1 MKTFNV
7 YRAGEFIETIELEG
21 AQHPAADGHPFGTW
35 VSADYQSGVR
45 WVLRDVGRWTN
56 MDAAQVP
63 KIYLAMDSIHRG

>member
-35 VSADYQSGVR
+35 VSADYKSGVR
-45 WVLRDVGRWTN
+45 WVLRDVRGWTDFHTN
-56 MDAAQVP
+56 SVP
-63 KIYLAMDSIHRG
+63 KIYLALDSIHRG